1 MSRPTLQVPSIPIT
15 KRGRQGRMCPI
26 GKHDTTLRMGA
37 LRSMLASKNS
47 GRKNMPI
54 ALQYPGRICSVL
66 PPLPKFKPTRG
77 TSVFGVRPN
86 ALHQAAQGG
95 PASSTHLLRPAALC
109 DAPRLLL
116 KSCFQ
121 IPMRSLNGPI
131 GTEPYPVASFDPLG
145 CQLDLQDILL
155 SSEKD
160 HLLELRE
167 LLGGLLTYILSN
179 GLGRM
184 AS

>member
-1 MSRPTLQVPSIPIT
+1 VGSRAARLGSEGGKFRIMAHLDWGQAHGHWSNVAVKTPLGRRSLRIGIRGASSGMRGLLSLEAVCMGSEFVKGGPVLYCQGDAMRRPTLQVPSIPIT

-77 TSVFGVRPN
+77 TSVFGVRLN
-86 ALHQAAQGG
+86 ALH
-95 PASSTHLLRPAALC
+95 
-109 DAPRLLL
+109 
-116 KSCFQ
+116 
-121 IPMRSLNGPI
+121 
-131 GTEPYPVASFDPLG
+131 
-145 CQLDLQDILL
+145 
-155 SSEKD
+155 
-160 HLLELRE
+160 
-167 LLGGLLTYILSN
+167 
-179 GLGRM
+179 
-184 AS
+184 